1 MTTIEQIKK
10 EFEKKWIDFLLY
22 GWCDTVEDRREF
34 AKMEEFIEKALKE
47 SYNKGYEEGLN
58 TKVVGST
65 KVKSKTTHD
74 RGGGLADL
82 I

>member
-1 MTTIEQIKK
+1 MNTIK
-10 EFEKKWIDFLLY
+10 EFDLLASSLGLDGEQMDELRQFMREY
-22 GWCDTVEDRREF
+22 GELE
-34 AKMEEFIEKALKE
+34 
-47 SYNKGYEEGLN
+47 YERGLN